1 MTGPSETHARGLPLT
16 RLASLLII
24 LILAIA
30 PLLHLHVINRDFPPA
45 QPDLVPVWV
54 GTRVALQHDNPYS
67 DETTRKIQIAYYG
80 RSLRPADNVNKMA
93 FAYPAHTIILFS
105 PFAPVPWSVVRVLFL
120 LLLPALTAA
129 SVPLWLVVARITLT
143 PKQLLLTLLMTL
155 ASWPV
160 MWGVHQLQPTLIVA
174 ALAGAGCFLLQRGYG
189 VPAGILF
196 ALATIK
202 PQLIGPLILWLCLWT
217 LLRRQWSFLLAFSLT
232 LFALLSSATWLVP
245 GWLSN
250 WRAAAAD
257 YVVYRHLRPD
267 LQVLFGH
274 WPGLILEL
282 LVVAGSTIALWNGRR
297 CSLDSRTFGTMC
309 AIALA
314 ATVCVVPNETLMIYN
329 HVLLLPACLLL
340 VFNKPANRLANY
352 LRPLALA
359 QLGLDYLAVP
369 VTVLCEFFAPKALF
383 ITIVPFLDFLLPL
396 LLTLT
401 LVGDVLLP
409 TASRER
415 TRQPL
420 PFKPSHNPAQPSAVP
435 ER

>member
-1 MTGPSETHARGLPLT
+1 MTDPSETHTWGLPLT
-16 RLASLLII
+16 RLASFLLF
-24 LILAIA
+24 ILAVA

-54 GTRVALQHDNPYS
+54 GTRVALQHGNPYS
-67 DETTRKIQIAYYG
+67 DETTRKIQFAYYG
-80 RSLRPADNVNKMA
+80 RALRPTDNVNKMA
-93 FAYPAHTIILFS
+93 YAYPAHAIVLFS

-120 LLLPALTAA
+120 ILLPALTAA
-129 SVPLWLVVARITLT
+129 TIPLWLTVARITLT
-143 PKQLLLTLLMTL
+143 PKHLLLTLILTL

-160 MWGVHQLQPTLIVA
+160 MWGVHQMQPTLIVA
-174 ALAGAGCFLLQRGYG
+174 ALAAAGCFLLQRGNG
-189 VPAGILF
+189 AAAGILF
-196 ALATIK
+196 ACATMK

-217 LLRRQWSFLLAFSLT
+217 LLRRQWSFLLAFALT
-232 LFALLSSATWLVP
+232 LSALLASATWLVP
-245 GWLSN
+245 GWISN

-274 WPGLILEL
+274 WPGLILEV
-282 LVVAGSTIALWNGRR
+282 LVVAGSTIALWTGRR

-340 VFNKPANRLANY
+340 VFNKPVNRLATY
-352 LRPLALA
+352 ARSLALA

-369 VTVLCEFFAPKALF
+369 ITVICEFFAPKALF
-383 ITIVPFLDFLLPL
+383 ITLVPFLDFLLPL

-401 LVGDVLLP
+401 LVSDVLLP
-409 TASRER
+409 NTSRER
-415 TRQPL
+415 THQRSPVQI
-420 PFKPSHNPAQPSAVP
+420 PA
-435 ER
+435 